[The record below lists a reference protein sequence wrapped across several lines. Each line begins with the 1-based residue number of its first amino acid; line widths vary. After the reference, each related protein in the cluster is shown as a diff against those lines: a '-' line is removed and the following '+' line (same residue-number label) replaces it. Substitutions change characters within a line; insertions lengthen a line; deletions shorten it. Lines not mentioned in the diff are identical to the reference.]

1 MLDSDATPVLKLWD
15 LRSSTSCPVAEC
27 TGHSKGVLD
36 VVWNAEDNAFVA
48 TTGRDNKVLL
58 WDMVDRAVIGDL
70 TEGEEKTELPTDAAD
85 FFTTVGRAASATRKT
100 QVCWNAQ
107 NPAVIA
113 TAGSD
118 GSVVLYNVEGVACRG
133 PKGAEAAVAYAAANG
148 CENRFHGKV
157 LSVRD
162 LIRGDDVKAE
172 IERFEQCM
180 AGGDLKAY
188 CAEMTRVCEDAE
200 EKELWSFM
208 EVRAWGG
215 AEA

>member
-1 MLDSDATPVLKLWD
+1 M
-15 LRSSTSCPVAEC
+15 
-27 TGHSKGVLD
+27 
-36 VVWNAEDNAFVA
+36 
-48 TTGRDNKVLL
+48 
-58 WDMVDRAVIGDL
+58 
-70 TEGEEKTELPTDAAD
+70 
-85 FFTTVGRAASATRKT
+85 
-100 QVCWNAQ
+100 
-107 NPAVIA
+107 
-113 TAGSD
+113 
-118 GSVVLYNVEGVACRG
+118 VLYNVEGAACRG